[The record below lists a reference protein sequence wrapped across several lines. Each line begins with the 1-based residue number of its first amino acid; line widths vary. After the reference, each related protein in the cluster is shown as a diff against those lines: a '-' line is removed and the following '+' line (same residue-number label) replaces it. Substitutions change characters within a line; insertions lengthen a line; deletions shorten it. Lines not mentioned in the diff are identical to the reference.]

1 MAQITVAAT
10 TAIEGAT
17 RTGDPSSH
25 TPTQSR
31 RNDTTQSGRYQI
43 EGQRPNLLYTED
55 LRYLPMQKDPRYV
68 FYRHEKSKKFDIK
81 N

>member
-10 TAIEGAT
+10 TAIEAAT
-17 RTGDPSSH
+17 RTGDPNSH

-31 RNDTTQSGRYQI
+31 RNDTTQSDRYQI

-55 LRYLPMQKDPRYV
+55 LRYLPMRKDPRYV
-68 FYRHEKSKKFDIK
+68 FYRHEKSKKFHIK